1 MQKEEKEKE
10 DLVIFS
16 ILLLISRLI
25 PSFQLV
31 EEVTNDSTEENKAS
45 EISVKGKFEI
55 IDEYVKLIK
64 AYSGNST
71 YFVRKIAA

>member
-1 MQKEEKEKE
+1 M
-10 DLVIFS
+10 
-16 ILLLISRLI
+16 LLISRLI

-31 EEVTNDSTEENKAS
+31 EETSESTEESKAS
-45 EISVKGKFEI
+45 EINAKGKYEI

-64 AYSGNST
+64 EYSGNST